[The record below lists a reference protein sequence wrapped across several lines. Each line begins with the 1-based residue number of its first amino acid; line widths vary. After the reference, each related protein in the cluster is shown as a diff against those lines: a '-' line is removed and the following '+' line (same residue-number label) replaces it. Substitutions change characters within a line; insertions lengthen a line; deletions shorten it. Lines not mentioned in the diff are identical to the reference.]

1 MTKIE
6 LEDFMKKSKLVFK
19 VPDELLIDRSV
30 KDFMMDIPWN
40 VVAKIG
46 DVTVLHKTLPELRSS
61 GY

>member
-1 MTKIE
+1 
-6 LEDFMKKSKLVFK
+6 

-30 KDFMMDIPWN
+30 KDFVMDIPWN

-46 DVTVLHKTLPELRSS
+46 DVVVLHKTLAELRSS